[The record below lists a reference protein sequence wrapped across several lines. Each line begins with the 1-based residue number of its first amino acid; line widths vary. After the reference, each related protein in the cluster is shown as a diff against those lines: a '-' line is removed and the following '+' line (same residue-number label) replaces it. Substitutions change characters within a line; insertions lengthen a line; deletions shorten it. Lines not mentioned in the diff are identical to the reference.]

1 MEQKKLTD
9 KQKVILTEKLQER
22 LLHAAIPAIAD
33 ELEILTGKDVT
44 FTSVFGLGKKVG
56 NIHLVFH
63 IGKSKQSKISI
74 NVSPEEIPTPTF
86 EDFLSQLGELFLS

>member
-9 KQKVILTEKLQER
+9 KQKAILTEKLQER
-22 LLHAAIPAIAD
+22 LLGVAVPAIAG
-33 ELEILTGKDVT
+33 ELELLTGKDVT
-44 FTSVFGLGKKVG
+44 FTSVFGLGKKIG

-63 IGKSKQSKISI
+63 IGKLEQSKISI
-74 NVSPEEIPTPTF
+74 NVNLEEIPTPAF

>member
-22 LLHAAIPAIAD
+22 LLGVAVPAIAD
-33 ELEILTGKDVT
+33 ELELLTGKDVT

-63 IGKSKQSKISI
+63 IGKSEQSKISI

-86 EDFLSQLGELFLS
+86 EDFLSRLGGLFLS